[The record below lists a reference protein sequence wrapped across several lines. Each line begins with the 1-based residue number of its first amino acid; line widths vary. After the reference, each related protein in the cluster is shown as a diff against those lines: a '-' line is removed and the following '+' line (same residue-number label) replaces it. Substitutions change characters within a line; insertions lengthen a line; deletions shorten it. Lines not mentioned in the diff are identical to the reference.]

1 MFIIHFSFD
10 REILKSGPGFEMIS
24 LGFVNGPQFKGH
36 LLDMQT
42 TLAGPKLAKPSQRRS
57 SLKVSPHV

>member
-1 MFIIHFSFD
+1 
-10 REILKSGPGFEMIS
+10 MIS

-42 TLAGPKLAKPSQRRS
+42 SLAGQKLAKPSQRRS
-57 SLKVSPHV
+57 SLSLTLEG